1 QVLGADGAGLDSD
14 VVSGVLWAA
23 DNGAQVIL
31 MGFSSPDYSAALADA
46 LAYAWGKGAVLVAA
60 TGNGG
65 SSAASYPA
73 GMPNVIGV
81 AATDPLDAV
90 VSSSN
95 TGSADVGAPGIS
107 ISATQPGGGYSSISG
122 TSASAALVAGEAAL
136 LVADG

>member
-60 TGNGG
+60 TGNSG

-81 AATDPLDAV
+81 AATDQGDTLT
-90 VSSSN
+90 SFSN
-95 TGSADVGAPGIS
+95 TGSAAAAAPGSGIY
-107 ISATQPGGGYSSISG
+107 TLQPGGGYG
-122 TSASAALVAGEAAL
+122 TT
-136 LVADG
+136 